1 MILNFIMSGKIL
13 QSQSGTLVLIDYSID
28 ESTNTV
34 KAMMSYFESGL
45 VSPTEV
51 TDLSTDESYMI
62 IIPDEILALGTYAID
77 LERVYELY

>member
-1 MILNFIMSGKIL
+1 MSGKIL
-13 QSQSGTLVLIDYSID
+13 QSQGGTLVLIDYSID

-62 IIPDEILALGTYAID
+62 IIPDEILSLGTYAID